1 LEERTDAGN
10 SLCSAQHF
18 PDGRPQAGRDAHVL
32 AAYTLVALGPMLLIV
47 VNSLKEQSAIFDT
60 PFSPPT
66 AETLS
71 LEGCEEVFVGGDFS
85 TYFYNSTVVAV
96 VSILLVL
103 LFASMAAFALTEY
116 RFRLGPAILT
126 FLAVGVMIPIR
137 LGTVSILRL
146 MASLGLVNTLTG
158 LILVYTAMSLPLAV
172 VLLAQYLRHTSVEIR
187 EAARVD
193 GASEYRV
200 FRIVLPLMRPGLAAV
215 AVVSMLPIWNDL
227 WFPLIIAPSPET
239 TTVTLGVQ
247 QFVGQYVTNWTLV
260 LAALTAGSAPLVV
273 LYLLFSRQLVSG
285 LTAGSG
291 R

>member
-1 LEERTDAGN
+1 
-10 SLCSAQHF
+10 
-18 PDGRPQAGRDAHVL
+18 V
-32 AAYTLVALGPMLLIV
+32 
-47 VNSLKEQSAIFDT
+47 
-60 PFSPPT
+60 
-66 AETLS
+66 
-71 LEGCEEVFVGGDFS
+71 
-85 TYFYNSTVVAV
+85 
-96 VSILLVL
+96 
-103 LFASMAAFALTEY
+103 
-116 RFRLGPAILT
+116 
-126 FLAVGVMIPIR
+126 
-137 LGTVSILRL
+137 
-146 MASLGLVNTLTG
+146 
-158 LILVYTAMSLPLAV
+158 PLAV